1 MEEVASDGFTFLTT
15 YKPNMPT
22 SKEQGLYFLSGKMQ
36 GTKRNDQSLL
46 EKNLIALD
54 YDALSSDFTPE
65 TFYNALIE
73 KIGNYSFMAYPT
85 ISHTIE
91 TPKYRVI
98 IPLQSPINNKETY
111 KDAVTYLT
119 NCIGLEH
126 DSSAKKWS
134 QLQGMPVHENMN
146 MIHVT
151 PLKFEY
157 DAQILMVD
165 RWAQRN
171 RSKLVEYSFYLNA
184 HMVLTR
190 AVVAQEL
197 TQVQAETCVT
207 ILSNNNP
214 EQIENNIQ
222 KIRTEIKSAQRLDDP
237 LSYFRLNASIIEF
250 FEGLPP
256 TVQGTETNWIS
267 ALKRSDNGYYFKTI
281 PNLKAI
287 LINDPALKDLF
298 MYNEF
303 SGEIEKGA
311 VAPWDRYFMKQLS
324 DNDLS
329 KMRVYI
335 AETWGIEYGKDTLLD
350 VLQDVAELSSYH
362 PIKSMIELS
371 PWDGVPRAE
380 TIFSDYLGANNDLYM
395 RTVARKWLAGAV
407 ARIYNPG
414 VKFEI
419 VPVITGKQGRG
430 KSTLAQKLGGDH
442 FRDDL
447 ANLKSKDAKEF
458 LKGSWIIELS
468 ELSAMRRTEMD
479 EVKAFLSST
488 TDRYRPSYGRIT
500 VDIPRTCVFIGTSND
515 SEFLKDVTGNRRFY
529 PIPIGQAPEKDVFTL
544 DKDTVQQI
552 WAEAYTFYQAGEEL
566 FVSKEIEALAENYRS
581 DAESEDPIKT
591 SIYQYLE
598 ILLPEDWETY
608 NNERKRLYIQEIM
621 NNDYQHKGTVQRVR
635 VTTREISSE
644 LFCVDTGEEL
654 RGRSMTKNIS
664 NIMNNNPD
672 WNRKQFRI
680 EGMNTKGYE
689 RANKA

>member
-1 MEEVASDGFTFLTT
+1 MQELASDGFSFLTT
-15 YKPNMPT
+15 YKPNMPKG
-22 SKEQGLYFLSGKMQ
+22 KEQGLYFLSGKMQ

-46 EKNLIALD
+46 EKDLIVLD
-54 YDALSSDFTPE
+54 YDALSENFTPE
-65 TFYNALIE
+65 TFYNALIQ
-73 KIGNYSFMAYPT
+73 KIGNYAFMAYPT

-98 IPLQSPINNKETY
+98 VPLQKPINNKDSY

-119 NCIGLEH
+119 TRIGLEH

-157 DAQILMVD
+157 DSKILMVE

-171 RSKLVEYSFYLNA
+171 RSKLVDYAFYLNA

-190 AVVAQEL
+190 AVVSQEL
-197 TQVQAETCVT
+197 TQEQAETCVT
-207 ILSNNNP
+207 ILSNDP

-256 TVQGTETNWIS
+256 TVQGTETNWIT
-267 ALKRSDNGYYFKTI
+267 ALKRSDNGYLLKTI

-298 MYNEF
+298 MYNDF

-311 VAPWDRYFMKQLS
+311 VAPWDRYFMKQLTDS
-324 DNDLS
+324 DLS

-335 AETWGIEYGKDTLLD
+335 AETWGMEYGKDTLLD
-350 VLQDVAELSSYH
+350 VLQDVAEMSSYH

-371 PWDGVPRAE
+371 PWDGIPRAE

-395 RTVARKWLAGAV
+395 QTVARKWLTGAV
-407 ARIYNPG
+407 ARIYSPG

-430 KSTLAQKLGGDH
+430 KSTLAKKLGGEH

-447 ANLKSKDAKEF
+447 ADMKSKDAKEF

-468 ELSAMRRTEMD
+468 ELSAMKRTEMD
-479 EVKAFLSST
+479 EVKKFLSST
-488 TDRYRPSYGRIT
+488 SDRYRPSYGRIT
-500 VDIPRTCVFIGTSND
+500 IDVPRTCVFIGTTND
-515 SEFLKDVTGNRRFY
+515 SEFLKDVTGSRRFF
-529 PIPIGQAPEKDVFTL
+529 PIPIEQQEAGKDVFSL

-566 FVSKEIEALAENYRS
+566 FVSKEIEELAENYRS

-598 ILLPEDWETY
+598 IPIAEDWETY
-608 NNERKRLYIQEIM
+608 NNERKRLYIQEII

-635 VTTREISSE
+635 VSTREITNE
-644 LFCVDTGEEL
+644 LFCTDTGEEL

-664 NIMNNNPD
+664 NVMNNHPD
-672 WNRKQFRI
+672 WNRKQYRI
-680 EGMNTKGYE
+680 NNEKVRGYE
-689 RANKA
+689 RIEK

>member
-1 MEEVASDGFTFLTT
+1 MQELASDGFTFLTT

-36 GTKRNDQSLL
+36 GTKRNDQ
-46 EKNLIALD
+46 NLIEKDLIVLD
-54 YDALSSDFTPE
+54 YDALSENFTPE

-85 ISHTIE
+85 ISHTTE

-98 IPLQSPINNKETY
+98 IPLQSPINNNKEIY

-157 DAQILMVD
+157 DSKILMVE

-171 RSKLVEYSFYLNA
+171 RSKLVEYNFYLNA

-190 AVVAQEL
+190 AVVSQEL

-298 MYNEF
+298 MFNEF

-395 RTVARKWLAGAV
+395 RTVARKWLSAAV
-407 ARIYNPG
+407 ARIYSPG

-419 VPVITGKQGRG
+419 VPVITGRQGAG

-458 LKGSWIIELS
+458 LKASWIIELS

-479 EVKAFLSST
+479 EVKAFLSSK

-500 VDIPRTCVFIGTSND
+500 VDVPRTCVFIGTSND

-566 FVSKEIEALAENYRS
+566 FMPKEIEELAEDYRS
-581 DAESEDPIKT
+581 EAESEDPIKT

-598 ILLPEDWETY
+598 IPLPEDWETY
-608 NNERKRLYIQEIM
+608 NNERKRLYIQEII
-621 NNDYQHKGTVQRVR
+621 NNDYQHKGTLQRVR
-635 VTTREISSE
+635 VSTREITNE
-644 LFCVDTGEEL
+644 LFCTNTGEEL

-664 NIMNNNPD
+664 NIMNNHPD
-672 WNRKQFRI
+672 WNRKQYRI
-680 EGMNTKGYE
+680 NNEKVRGYE
-689 RANKA
+689 RIEK